1 MIWLS
6 NKAIPE
12 VQQTFE
18 QIKAVPEPVPGG
30 LFLDLFERCH
40 QFNQDAEAEKILAFA
55 KDRYATDDEIMI
67 GVAVGYSHLDQD
79 NRAAS
84 ILRGVL
90 QNNPSHIEANLQ
102 LGIVY
107 YHLDQTRLAKR
118 HWDKAEAQARKE
130 NNQMLLY
137 KIKLIKDEFLY
148 GKAPPTT
155 PRELFKNLPPQVL
168 EEMLKD
174 APPEV
179 AAMLR
184 NMPPDMLEMILSMG
198 GFDDDFEDEEDFF

>member
-1 MIWLS
+1 M
-6 NKAIPE
+6 
-12 VQQTFE
+12 
-18 QIKAVPEPVPGG
+18 
-30 LFLDLFERCH
+30 
-40 QFNQDAEAEKILAFA
+40 
-55 KDRYATDDEIMI
+55 
-67 GVAVGYSHLDQD
+67 
-79 NRAAS
+79 
-84 ILRGVL
+84 
-90 QNNPSHIEANLQ
+90 Q

-118 HWDKAEAQARKE
+118 HWDRAETQARKE

-148 GKAPPTT
+148 NKVPPST

-184 NMPPDMLEMILSMG
+184 NMSPDMLGMILSMG
-198 GFDDDFEDEEDFF
+198 DFDDDFEDEEDFFR